1 VRIEC
6 SCLPTA
12 LRQAL
17 SLSPEAG
24 SGEANM
30 AVLGRGS
37 LGRDRDSPELTSC
50 PRQASSEA
58 EFWEDP

>member
-6 SCLPTA
+6 DCLPTA
-12 LRQAL
+12 LGQAL

-24 SGEANM
+24 SSEVNM

-37 LGRDRDSPELTSC
+37 LGWDEDSLELTSYL
-50 PRQASSEA
+50 RQASSEA